1 MRSFIALPLPD
12 PVTGPLADLGTRLRV
27 GRAVDEENLHLTL
40 AFLEDQP
47 MEVLEDL
54 HGELELIRAPEV
66 TLNFLGLEPMGGKTP
81 SVLALRAEGAEA
93 LQAQVMRAVRR
104 AGIQLPHRKFRG
116 HVTLARLN
124 RRPGPA
130 DQAALGKALLGFGTV
145 DLPPVSVDTLA
156 LYKSDLFPDGPR
168 YEVLAEYG
176 FAG

>member
-12 PVTGPLADLGTRLRV
+12 HVTGPLSGLGTRLRV
-27 GRAVDEENLHLTL
+27 GRAVDEGNLHLTL

-47 MEVLEDL
+47 MEALEDL

-66 TLNFLGLEPMGGKTP
+66 TLKFLGLEPMGGKTP
-81 SVLALRAEGAEA
+81 SVLALRAEGAEE
-93 LQAQVMRAVRR
+93 LQGEVMRALRR

-130 DQAALGKALLGFGTV
+130 DQAALGKALLVFGNV
-145 DLPPVSVDTLA
+145 DLPPVTVDTLA
-156 LYKSDLFPDGPR
+156 LYKSELFQDGPR
-168 YEVLAEYG
+168 YEVLAEYK